1 MKSRYIILGAT
12 TAMALAVASVSAGS
26 VSAGVAVP
34 EDSAKVES
42 AAPVIPETSI
52 IDEVIWVVGDEPI
65 LKSDVESM
73 RLQAETEGITLKGNP
88 DCTLPEQLA
97 VQKLFLHQAAI
108 DSIEVTE
115 SEIQQGLDDQIDRWV
130 QLVGSQEKLEEY
142 QRKSMAQIRRDM
154 HDDFKNNLLVSE
166 MKKKLVADVVVT
178 PSEVRNYFSNLP
190 ADSLPF
196 VPTEVEVEIITQQPR
211 FSIEEVNRVKDRLRE
226 FTDRVNKGETT
237 FATLAR
243 LYSEDTNS
251 ARRGGELGFTGRA
264 VLDPA
269 FANVAFNLT
278 DPKKISKIVE
288 SEFGYHIIQLIEKRG
303 EKVNVRHILR
313 KPVVSDEAVER
324 ALGRLDSIAD
334 DIRAGKFTFEEAA
347 PVISDDKDTRNSKGL
362 MSTNMMQTGHTSSRF
377 QMQDLPPEIAKVV
390 DTLQVGQIS
399 KSFKMIN
406 QRGKT
411 VCVIAKLKNR
421 IEGHKATMTE
431 DFQVLKDM
439 VESKRQ
445 EERIHQWVVDK
456 IKNVY
461 TRLNDDYKDCQFEFE
476 GWVKSN

>member
-12 TAMALAVASVSAGS
+12 TAMMLAVASVSAGS

-52 IDEVIWVVGDEPI
+52 VDEVIWVVGDEPI

-73 RLQAETEGITLKGNP
+73 RLQAETEGIALKGNP

-166 MKKKLVADVVVT
+166 MKKKLVTDVVVT

-288 SEFGYHIIQLIEKRG
+288 SEFGYHIIQLIDKRG
-303 EKVNVRHILR
+303 DRINVRHILL
-313 KPVVSDEAVER
+313 KPQVSTENVEKAV
-324 ALGRLDSIAD
+324 ARLDSIA
-334 DIRAGKFTFEEAA
+334 E
-347 PVISDDKDTRNSKGL
+347 
-362 MSTNMMQTGHTSSRF
+362 
-377 QMQDLPPEIAKVV
+377 
-390 DTLQVGQIS
+390 VGQVS
-399 KSFKMIN
+399 QAFTMIN
-406 QRGKT
+406 SRGKLT
-411 VCVIAKLKNR
+411 TAIVKLKNR
-421 IEGHKATMTE
+421 VEAHRATITE
-431 DFQVLKDM
+431 DYQVMKNVVLG
-439 VESKRQ
+439 KRR
-445 EERIHQWVVDK
+445 EAAITDWVTDK
-456 IKNVY
+456 IKHTYV
-461 TRLNDDYKDCQFEFE
+461 RMNDRYKDCEFE
-476 GWVKSN
+476 YQGWIK